1 MVSNYKGQRMLNK
14 FMAILGNELVTQVVS
29 DVECSNCGD
38 PSSAFCE
45 QCSSHYCKHCSLL
58 MHKHPKRKVHT
69 ITSTSRGHSTT
80 SEGIAL
86 YSYAIHVHVHYNHFM
101 LLESY
106 HPLPRQTV
114 IISGL
119 AAQKFGVASLHTW

>member
-1 MVSNYKGQRMLNK
+1 
-14 FMAILGNELVTQVVS
+14 
-29 DVECSNCGD
+29 
-38 PSSAFCE
+38 
-45 QCSSHYCKHCSLL
+45 
-58 MHKHPKRKVHT
+58 MHKHPKRKGHT
-69 ITSTSRGHSTT
+69 ITSTSPGHSTT

-106 HPLPRQTV
+106 HTLPCQTV

-119 AAQKFGVASLHTW
+119 AAQKFGVASLHTWQRTIIEAAINKKDCLVIQSMLHYPSSRPPLLLLLPSV